1 MVISHDI
8 ITFTREVN
16 NLERISNIAQRLKE
30 YRERF
35 GLTLSEVSKKCKIP
49 MQTLSRYELEQRV
62 PKIDTAVE
70 IAESLGINPL
80 WLQGYN
86 VPMEEQ
92 LPANAIQIDITARHK
107 IPILGRIA
115 AGLPLYAEQ
124 NIEGYTLTDLNGGAE
139 YFALRVNGDSMNAA
153 RIEDGDL
160 IIVRRQEEVENGELA
175 VVMVGDDD
183 ATVKR
188 FYVANNTVTLM
199 PQSTNSKHQPQ
210 IYDLKKTKIRVLGK
224 VIEIKIMAK

>member
-1 MVISHDI
+1 M
-8 ITFTREVN
+8 
-16 NLERISNIAQRLKE
+16 ERISNIAQRLKE

-35 GLTLSEVSKKCKIP
+35 DLTLADVSKKCKIP

-92 LPANAIQIDITARHK
+92 LPSNAIPIDLTSQHR

-160 IIVRRQEEVENGELA
+160 IIVRRQDEVENGELA

-188 FYVANNTVTLM
+188 FYSTNDTVTLM
-199 PQSTNSKHQPQ
+199 PQSRNPEHQPQ
-210 IYDLKKTKIRVLGK
+210 IYDLKKTKIRVLGRVVK
-224 VIEIKIMAK
+224 VEFMAK